1 MKKNILDNP
10 GELGQSIELRKVDKK
25 IASFDE
31 AARYRQVT
39 VVDKN
44 GEIISD
50 STRRVVRANG
60 SGFVISYTERMSDFL
75 CKCSTGAIVRV
86 FVFLA
91 HHQNYG
97 TDGKT
102 FGYRCSHKYLQTV
115 LHIEKPTLWRALHY
129 LKEHLLVHV
138 GKIEGFTEFMVN
150 PYYVTIGTDRK
161 ARIREWERRWS
172 DTLKKEGGKLGK
184 G

>member
-1 MKKNILDNP
+1 M
-10 GELGQSIELRKVDKK
+10 
-25 IASFDE
+25 
-31 AARYRQVT
+31 
-39 VVDKN
+39 VVGYSQDSPAFKTTIVSDRD
-44 GEIISD
+44 GGVISEHTT
-50 STRRVVRANG
+50 SVRSSNG